1 MKKTDKIS
9 YLQKSSSELQKE
21 LLDLRKKL
29 VETKAK
35 LAMGNLKD
43 TSQLK
48 KIRYTISLI
57 NSQIKVSQNDTQ
69 K

>member
-21 LLDLRKKL
+21 LLDLQKKL

-48 KIRYTISLI
+48 KIRYTIALI
-57 NSQIKVSQNDTQ
+57 KSQIKFANNDA
-69 K
+69 KK